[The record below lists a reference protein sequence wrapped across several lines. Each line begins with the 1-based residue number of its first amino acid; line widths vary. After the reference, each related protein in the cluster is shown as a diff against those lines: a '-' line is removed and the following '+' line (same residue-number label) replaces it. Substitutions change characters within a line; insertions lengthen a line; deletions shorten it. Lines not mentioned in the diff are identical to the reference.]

1 MKTLFNLFA
10 AALLI
15 FCSSCQSN
23 DGWQK
28 LFNEKDLTGF
38 VQLNGQAPYRVEV
51 GCIIGTSVKGHP
63 NSFLAT
69 EANYGDFILEFETW
83 CDPAVN
89 SGVQFRSESYPEYN
103 NGRVHG
109 YQCEMDP
116 SDRAWSG
123 GIYDEARRGWL
134 VTLTDN
140 AAGRAA
146 YKKNDWNQ
154 YRIEAIGNN
163 IRIWL
168 NGVNTANLYD
178 EETLNGFIAFQVHS
192 IGNNDAQEG
201 KEIKWRNIRIKTED
215 LQNSLM
221 QGSLVPAVNR
231 IPNSL
236 SESETADGWKLL
248 FDGKTSN
255 GWRGAHKDAFPSH
268 GWTIADGQMIVHKSG
283 GGESTNGGDI
293 VTTDQYSAFELQI
306 EFKITPGAN
315 SGIKYFVT
323 ESEKQRGSAFG
334 LEYQLLDDSR
344 HPDAR
349 AYTTTPGSRTLA
361 SLYDMIKAENK
372 RFNGVNQ
379 WNQAVLKVY
388 PDNRVEHW
396 LNGFK
401 TLEYV
406 RGSEAFREAVK
417 GSKYAAP
424 AYNTAGRFGEAAA
437 GHILLQDHGDEVAF
451 RSIKIKELK

>member
-1 MKTLFNLFA
+1 MKTYLKLA
-10 AALLI
+10 VVSLALL
-15 FCSSCQSN
+15 CSCQPN

-28 LFNEKDLTGF
+28 LFNGKDLTGF
-38 VQLNGQAPYRVEV
+38 KQLNGEAPYRVEN
-51 GCIIGTSVKGHP
+51 GCIVGTSVMGQP

-69 EANYGDFILEFETW
+69 EQDYGDFILEFEAW
-83 CDPAVN
+83 CDPSLN
-89 SGVQFRSESYPEYN
+89 SGVQFRSLSLPEYQ

-134 VTLTDN
+134 VTLVDN
-140 AAGRAA
+140 PAGQAA
-146 YKKNDWNQ
+146 YKRDDWNKF
-154 YRIEAIGNN
+154 RIEAIGDN

-178 EETLNGFIAFQVHS
+178 SETSKGFIAFQVHG
-192 IGNNDAQEG
+192 IRDEKQEE

-215 LQNSLM
+215 LEAERMTGALT
-221 QGSLVPAVNR
+221 PEVNR
-231 IPNSL
+231 VPNFLTQTEIS
-236 SESETADGWKLL
+236 DGWKLM
-248 FDGKTSN
+248 FDGKTPA
-255 GWRGAHKDAFPSH
+255 GWRGAHKDKFPEF
-268 GWTIADGQMIVHKSG
+268 GWKIENGELTVLKSG

-293 VTTDQYSAFELQI
+293 VSEKEYSAFELSV

-323 ESEKQRGSAFG
+323 EAEKQKGSAFG
-334 LEYQLLDDSR
+334 LEYQILDDVL
-344 HPDAR
+344 HPDAKLS
-349 AYTTTPGSRTLA
+349 TSVPGSRTLA

-372 RFNGVNQ
+372 RFNGVGK
-379 WNQAVLKVY
+379 WNQAVIKVF

-406 RGSEAFREAVK
+406 RGSDAFRESVK

-424 AYNTAGRFGEAAA
+424 AYNTAGPFGEAPK
-437 GHILLQDHGDEVAF
+437 GRILLQDHGDEVSF